1 MKIVVKGSFD
11 RDVDKARSKE
21 IRHALDSKILQIE
34 RAKGLSH
41 ITGIILLEGY
51 SHHYRIIV
59 RSQNYSYRIGAIVR
73 GETIW
78 LVRFLP
84 RRIIYKAFP

>member
-1 MKIVVKGSFD
+1 MKIVVKGSFN

-21 IRHALDSKILQIE
+21 IRHALDNKISQIE
-34 RAKGLSH
+34 KAGDISH

-84 RRIIYKAFP
+84 RRIVYKAFP

>member
-11 RDVDKARSKE
+11 RDVDKVRSKE
-21 IRHALDSKILQIE
+21 IRHALDNKISQIE
-34 RAKGLSH
+34 RAKDISN
-41 ITGIILLEGY
+41 ITGIVLLEGY

-59 RSQNYSYRIGAIVR
+59 KSQNHSYRIGAIVR
-73 GETIW
+73 KETIW

-84 RRIIYKAFP
+84 RKIIYKTFP